1 MFKKSGLMIAVA
13 ALATLSACNKAP
25 DAGQKPAATSI
36 AAPAG
41 VNWVETVSE
50 TAGNGMLMGN
60 PAAPIKLLEY
70 GALSCPHCAHFS
82 KESREGL
89 KAMIASGKV
98 SYELRTF
105 LIHPQLDLPASI
117 LAKCNGPAPFFG
129 VVENMFDRQQEWM
142 SQDKFAL
149 LTPAVQ
155 QGWASMS
162 PNQIAGDVATR
173 LGLITFVSQ
182 FGVGEAKAKACLA
195 DPAAF
200 AKLEKMMK
208 DADNQYKI
216 QSTPTFIINGQK
228 AEGASDWTSLQTELK
243 KAGA

>member
-1 MFKKSGLMIAVA
+1 MFKKTGLMIAVA
-13 ALATLSACNKAP
+13 ALATLSGCNKAP
-25 DAGQKPAATSI
+25 DAAQKPATAGV

-41 VNWVETVSE
+41 TNWVETVSE
-50 TAGNGMLMGN
+50 TAENGMLMGN

-89 KAMIASGKV
+89 KAMIATGKV

-142 SQDKFAL
+142 GQDKFAL

-155 QGWASMS
+155 AGWASMS

-200 AKLEKMMK
+200 AKLETMMK
-208 DADNQYKI
+208 EADSQYKI

-228 AEGASDWTSLQTELK
+228 VEGVDDWAALQIEMK
-243 KAGA
+243 KVGA

>member
-13 ALATLSACNKAP
+13 ALATLSGCNKAP
-25 DAGQKPAATSI
+25 DAAQKPAASEVT
-36 AAPAG
+36 APAG
-41 VNWVETVSE
+41 TNWVETVSE
-50 TAGNGMLMGN
+50 TPENGMLMGN
-60 PAAPIKLLEY
+60 PDAPIKLLEY
-70 GALSCPHCAHFS
+70 GALSCPHCATFS
-82 KESREGL
+82 KQSREGL
-89 KAMIASGKV
+89 KAMIATGKV

-105 LIHPQLDLPASI
+105 LIHAQLDLPASI

-142 SQDKFAL
+142 GQDKFEL

-155 QGWASMS
+155 SAWASMS

-182 FGVGEAKAKACLA
+182 FGIGEEKAKACLA

-200 AKLEKMMK
+200 AKLETMMK
-208 DADNQYKI
+208 EADSQYKI

-228 AEGASDWTSLQTELK
+228 VEGVGDWAALQIEMK